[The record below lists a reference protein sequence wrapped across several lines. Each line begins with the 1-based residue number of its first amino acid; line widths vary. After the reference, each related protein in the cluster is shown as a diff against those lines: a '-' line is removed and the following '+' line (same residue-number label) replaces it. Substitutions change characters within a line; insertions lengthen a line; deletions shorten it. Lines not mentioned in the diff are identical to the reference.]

1 MYIYICVYIY
11 IYLYKQKKTRERGG
25 MELVTRHTDQFRANM
40 TMHMHAMANE
50 LQASAAPSRGRIF
63 MRLGVTGRLE

>member
-40 TMHMHAMANE
+40 TMANE
-50 LQASAAPSRGRIF
+50 LQASAPPSRGRIF